1 MRVGILARMPI
12 RRSFGRSA
20 AQGPVVVIS
29 LLVALAACDSSA
41 TPSSSL
47 PGSSDDPACSVE
59 EIAEGGIDGRVVDT
73 AGNPLNDILIQ
84 IRTTDG
90 FRGMV
95 RTGEDGVFS
104 APGVSGDFQ
113 MTTTDIDH
121 DDLVREVTV
130 PCGELVEVELVLT
143 PVDS

>member
-1 MRVGILARMPI
+1 MPI
-12 RRSFGRSA
+12 CRSRGRSA
-20 AQGPVVVIS
+20 ALGPVVVIV

-41 TPSSSL
+41 TPSSSV
-47 PGSSDDPACSVE
+47 PGASANAVCGVE
-59 EIAEGGIDGRVVDT
+59 EIAASGIDGRVVDT

-84 IRTTDG
+84 IRTTGG
-90 FRGMV
+90 FRGTV

-121 DDLVREVTV
+121 DDLVREITV